1 MDSTTLTTSSY
12 HPTDFNMPFTT
23 TTTTTSV
30 ISEPVNLTYKVLT
43 NDFNPNT
50 QQLITSYE
58 LNEEDDLRSWISSLE
73 RQILVNKNE
82 YKIQKFM
89 QEKVFSDRVKA
100 FNYEISDLEKHK
112 KYIEAQI
119 VAKNE
124 EISKQKHDF
133 EAQIVAKNEEIN
145 TQIHNL
151 TIYFEARILP
161 KEKEIIDQKKEIW
174 RTVIKAKEE
183 HAKSSN
189 TKNDKSKKIQ
199 VSNPIKNLKIL
210 ESSTI
215 KNQEKLEKLGSWGFE
230 KVYKVTNKIIYAL
243 KVVKKDVS
251 YDEFL
256 QFLQEY
262 KIMNNLCHSN
272 IVITFGIFLVKLKSF
287 INIRF

>member
-112 KYIEAQI
+112 KYI
-119 VAKNE
+119 
-124 EISKQKHDF
+124 

-287 INIRF
+287 INIRL